1 MSMNEFEKQKN
12 TRDKEFFSL
21 SVENGAFP
29 GDFTEEDLDF
39 AEELNALFSPETEEL
54 PPYYVQT
61 LLNGDDQ
68 RFDPVERGFE
78 HKTSARVFRRLKLR
92 RRLFY
97 THLSP
102 LSAFGANVG
111 NVAMRRSLLALLATF
126 VLLMMLTVAF
136 TGGAFANG
144 IAILLHGKHAGG
156 VYQMDKYP
164 PAGVVHHAQIN
175 WQTVPDASTKQISLL
190 DAQRQMHA
198 PLYSPFYI
206 PSPYILAH
214 INLYVGLDQ
223 QWADGPMLE
232 FEYSLPPSAAA
243 PKGMGEIWV
252 REFKPKADVLQL
264 VQEGA
269 SVPIEVDNNG
279 RAQAI
284 YVDGLWVK
292 HGKNLPEWIYGQ
304 RSELIYQLN
313 GVVFWIVGD
322 QRDGI
327 KEKQLMQIAQGLML
341 LPSDQQFRMAEEA
354 TAVTQMNEAV
364 IGPFSNDVIVV
375 FPDDGSD
382 GPYYLSVSSYQPPK
396 NVH

>member
-1 MSMNEFEKQKN
+1 MSMNEFEKQEN
-12 TRDKEFFSL
+12 TGGQEFSSL
-21 SVENGAFP
+21 SLEKRDLP
-29 GDFTEEDLDF
+29 GDFTEDDLVF

-61 LLNGDDQ
+61 LLDGDDQ

-97 THLSP
+97 THMSP
-102 LSAFGANVG
+102 LSALSADIGTG
-111 NVAMRRSLLALLATF
+111 AMRRSLLALLATF
-126 VLLMMLTVAF
+126 VLLMMLTIAF
-136 TGGAFANG
+136 TGASFASG
-144 IAILLHGKHAGG
+144 IAILLHGTHAGG
-156 VYQMDKYP
+156 VYQTYTFPDPSM
-164 PAGVVHHAQIN
+164 VHRADIN
-175 WQTVPDASTKQISLL
+175 WQSMPGPAAKQINLL
-190 DAQRQMHA
+190 DAQRQMHSA
-198 PLYSPFYI
+198 LYSPFYI
-206 PSPYILAH
+206 PSPYSLAH

-223 QWADGPMLE
+223 EWADGPMLE
-232 FEYSLPPSAAA
+232 FEYNLRPSAGAA
-243 PKGMGEIWV
+243 KGLGEIWV

-264 VQEGA
+264 VEEGA
-269 SVPIEVDNNG
+269 SVPIEIDHSG

-284 YVDGLWVK
+284 YVDGLWVR
-292 HGKNLPEWIYGQ
+292 HGKNLPEWVYGQ

-327 KEKQLMQIAQGLML
+327 GKKQLTRIAQGLMP
-341 LPSDQQFRMAEEA
+341 LPTDQQFRMAEEA
-354 TAVTQMNEAV
+354 TSVTQMNEPV
-364 IGPFSNDVIVV
+364 DGPFANDLIVI
-375 FPDDGSD
+375 FPDDGGD